1 MGTFAKRLGQLAAR
15 SLESESSQI
24 LRSGAANKRGLSLA
38 LDGTLRKSHDM
49 KVFGLGT
56 LASLSSRER
65 YSRFTASMHAV
76 YSAMEGRLDASKSAP
91 TQRLWSR
98 FGPQLR
104 RAEALAADLDEAI
117 GRLGA
122 ESAVAVTP
130 ATASYVAAIGSAADD
145 DDANDGARLVGH
157 LYCRYFAD
165 LFGGQAL
172 AAPTRLALGLGPHSP
187 RHYTFDFGEFGGRRA
202 LIEALYEEINT
213 AGERLRD
220 DGQRAAV
227 VREAELAF
235 AHNVA
240 VYREEGRLVGD
251 SVVAAANLLKGAVA
265 GVSGA

>member
-104 RAEALAADLDEAI
+104 RGRALAADLHEAI
-117 GRLGA
+117 GADGA
-122 ESAVAVTP
+122 SIAVTP

-165 LFGGQAL
+165 LFGGQGRAP
-172 AAPTRLALGLGPHSP
+172 PTRLALGLGPHSP

-220 DGQRAAV
+220 DDQRAAV

-235 AHNVA
+235 AHNVD

-251 SVVAAANLLKGAVA
+251 SVVAAAKLLKGYVA
-265 GVSGA
+265 GVSGR

>member
-104 RAEALAADLDEAI
+104 RTEALAADLDEAI
-117 GRLGA
+117 GA
-122 ESAVAVTP
+122 DSASRVAVTP
-130 ATASYVAAIGSAADD
+130 ATASYVAAIVSAADD

-157 LYCRYFAD
+157 CTAD
-165 LFGGQAL
+165 TLRICS
-172 AAPTRLALGLGPHSP
+172 AARRSRRRRGSRSGS
-187 RHYTFDFGEFGGRRA
+187 GRRA
-202 LIEALYEEINT
+202 RGTTPSTLASL
-213 AGERLRD
+213 
-220 DGQRAAV
+220 AV
-227 VREAELAF
+227 
-235 AHNVA
+235 
-240 VYREEGRLVGD
+240 
-251 SVVAAANLLKGAVA
+251 GAP
-265 GVSGA
+265 

>member
-117 GRLGA
+117 GA

-130 ATASYVAAIGSAADD
+130 ATASYVAPIVSAADD

-165 LFGGQAL
+165 LFGGLAL
-172 AAPTRLALGLGPHSP
+172 AAPTRLALGLGPQSP

-220 DGQRAAV
+220 DDQRAAV

-251 SVVAAANLLKGAVA
+251 SVVAAANLLKGAVV

>member
-65 YSRFTASMHAV
+65 YARFTASMHAV

-104 RAEALAADLDEAI
+104 RTEALAADLDEAI
-117 GRLGA
+117 GA
-122 ESAVAVTP
+122 ESASLAVTP
-130 ATASYVAAIGSAADD
+130 ATASYVAAISSAADD

-157 LYCRYFAD
+157 MYCRYFAD

-172 AAPTRLALGLGPHSP
+172 AAPTRLALGLGLQSP

-220 DGQRAAV
+220 DDQRAAV
-227 VREAELAF
+227 VGEAELAF

-265 GVSGA
+265 GVSGR

>member
-98 FGPQLR
+98 FGQQLR
-104 RAEALAADLDEAI
+104 RAEALASDLDEAI
-117 GRLGA
+117 GA
-122 ESAVAVTP
+122 ESAARVAVTP

-172 AAPTRLALGLGPHSP
+172 AAPTRLALGLGPNSP

-213 AGERLRD
+213 AGERLGD
-220 DGQRAAV
+220 DDQRAAV

-251 SVVAAANLLKGAVA
+251 SVVAAANLLKGAVV
-265 GVSGA
+265 GVSGR

>member
-98 FGPQLR
+98 FGPHCAAPR
-104 RAEALAADLDEAI
+104 RSRPTSTRRSAPMSAA
-117 GRLGA
+117 R
-122 ESAVAVTP
+122 VAATP

-220 DGQRAAV
+220 DDQRAAV

-251 SVVAAANLLKGAVA
+251 SVVAAANLLKGYVA
-265 GVSGA
+265 GVSGR